1 MTLRERYLKYREN
14 HQPKDRPVSRK
25 MLEALMQN
33 IDFESTLLRLGIQA
47 KPCNAKGE
55 YVGFCPDHEMY
66 RGTPPSDPKWY
77 INSHSG
83 LSYCQTESR
92 GSNLIEIAKHLLGLK
107 TNQEAFEKLLD
118 GRPVEIKF
126 TPRIRQ
132 EETKPVPAQDKLK
145 SALAEVEP
153 LFDKGFISNA
163 CQAYFE
169 RDGIHLD
176 TLLKFGIVSCD
187 YGRYKDRALVP
198 FLGKELK
205 LVGFIAIDL
214 LGKEEW
220 AKRHAFYHLGIDDS
234 HPFEEIY
241 PFFLRKYKKTL
252 YAPGFLS
259 REHLYGFY
267 ENFSFLKNPPDY
279 LVLVE
284 GERDALKLMQ
294 EGIPCVSVHGT
305 YIKDE
310 QRLLLKTSGILPNL
324 KELFLGFDMDAA
336 GNAATKS
343 AFEIFS
349 KELDADRIY
358 VLNFPEGKDPK
369 KFKRDELLKIL
380 ETSKTMKIRTRE
392 ETVVS

>member
-1 MTLRERYLKYREN
+1 MTFQEHYRQYSMR
-14 HQPKDRPVSRK
+14 HAPKDRPASRR
-25 MLEALMQN
+25 MLETLMRN

-47 KPCNAKGE
+47 KPCNNKGE

-66 RGTPPSDPKWY
+66 KGVSPSDPKWY
-77 INSHSG
+77 INSDSG
-83 LSYCQTESR
+83 LCYCQTESR
-92 GSNLIEIAKHLLGLK
+92 GSNLIEVAKHLLGLR

-118 GRPVEIKF
+118 GRAVEIRF
-126 TPRIRQ
+126 HPR
-132 EETKPVPAQDKLK
+132 ELDPGETKPAPDGEKLK
-145 SALAEVEP
+145 KALSEVEP
-153 LFDKGFISNA
+153 LFDKGFVSDE

-198 FLGKELK
+198 FLGKELN
-205 LVGFIAIDL
+205 LVGFIAIDY

-220 AKRHAFYHLGIDDS
+220 ARRHAAYHLGIDAS
-234 HPFEEIY
+234 RTFEEIY
-241 PFFLRKYKKTL
+241 PIFLKKYRKTL

-267 ENFSFLKNPPDY
+267 ENFSFLKNPPEY

-324 KELFLGFDMDAA
+324 KELFLGFDMDSA
-336 GNAATKS
+336 GNQAVIK

-349 KELDADRIY
+349 QEMDCDRIY
-358 VLNFPEGKDPK
+358 VLNFPDGKDPK
-369 KFKRDELLKIL
+369 KFNRDELLEIMR
-380 ETSKTMKIRTRE
+380 TARSSRTQTRE
-392 ETVVS
+392 GTA